1 MRIIELKI
9 EDNYIDT
16 VLDILKSLKNNIIK
30 EINIKDTTSLKN
42 SDIKKVDFS
51 EFSGM
56 WQDRDID
63 TKSIRKEAW
72 KKQY

>member
-1 MRIIELKI
+1 MQTIELKI
-9 EDNYIDT
+9 EDNYMDT

-30 EINIKDTTSLKN
+30 EINIKDTTYLKN

-63 TKSIRKEAW
+63 IKSIRKEAW
-72 KKQY
+72 KK

>member
-1 MRIIELKI
+1 MQIIELKI

-30 EINIKDTTSLKN
+30 EINIKDTTYLKN

-63 TKSIRKEAW
+63 IKSIRKEAW
-72 KKQY
+72 KK